1 MNKVIELFKNQKE
14 IKKFFDL
21 NDYNNTLITSS
32 TPSHNILLTVNYYL
46 QTNEPVIYVAPNL
59 YKATLAYEQICD
71 LVGLENV
78 NFYVTDEVVA
88 VEALAISNEFK
99 FERMHTIASIIK
111 NKKNIIVTY
120 ISSFVRPL
128 IPIDIYKNNVISIKK
143 DETINVN
150 ELIKKLVIMGYR
162 RTPSTQQTGDFSVRG
177 EIIDIFAINNDLP
190 YRIGL
195 FDDEVE
201 YIKTFDSN
209 TQMSIGKINEID
221 IYPINELLY
230 EYDDYISNNI
240 LKDIKDNNI
249 DEGLFEDDLESLK
262 SYINNDILY
271 KYINYIYKDTY
282 NLIDY
287 IPNASIFIEEYNN
300 IKDSYNHTIGELNY
314 FLETKVEYQKL
325 NLRFFDDLSIL
336 THNDLNKI
344 YLSNFSQS
352 MNDIKLNNIMS
363 IDGID
368 IINYHNN
375 IKGLCEDVTTTK
387 KTILITCSK
396 DISINIIKETFVV
409 HDKEIIEIN
418 DILDIKKD
426 KINICKCNNTISF
439 GFLNGLEVIT
449 EENIFKKLK
458 LKNAKYRSVYQNTT
472 PLNSKEDLKPGDYI
486 VHYDYG
492 IGLYKGIITEEI
504 RGMKNDYLQIKFSNN
519 ELYVP
524 IERINL
530 IEKFLGS
537 EGMIPKLS
545 TIGTKEW
552 EKKKQK
558 IQEKV
563 ESIAQDLID
572 LQAKREQLKGY
583 TYSVDDDIQKQFE
596 NDFEFEATKD
606 QEKAIN
612 EIKEDMEK
620 GLIIDRL
627 VCGDVGYGKTE
638 VAIRIA
644 MKTVLNNK
652 QVAYLAPTTILTRQ
666 HYQTFI
672 ERFNS
677 YGVRVELLNR
687 LVPLNKQKQILEDLK
702 KGLVDIIIGTHS
714 LLSKN
719 VIFKDLG
726 LLIIDEEQRFGVTHK
741 ESIKQMKNNVNVL
754 TLTATPI
761 PRTLQM
767 SIMGVRQLSLMET
780 PPQNRYPVQTYVL
793 EQNDT
798 IIREAIYREL
808 GRNGQ
813 VFYLHNKVEDLDL
826 EYSRLRRIV
835 PDAKIIK
842 AHGQMSKEELED
854 AIQSFIDHKYDVLLC
869 TTIIETGIDIP
880 NTNTLIVDMADRLG
894 LSQMYQIR
902 GRVGRS
908 TRVSYAYFM
917 YEKNKVLTSESAKRL
932 QAIKEFTTLGSGYKI
947 AVRDLAIRGAGDILG
962 KEQSGFIDT
971 IGLDLYMKMLNES
984 IDKLKGKTKEQE
996 KAVNYQVKVEK
1007 HVSSKYVSDDDI
1019 KIYIHKEIKSI
1030 SSLLEKKR
1038 VEDILIDRFGTL
1050 TEEIKKY
1057 INKQYMEGIC
1067 KKSGVESIT
1076 EKNGVQEI
1084 VFGSDAIID
1093 GGKLFKCAYVVNR
1106 MFNFEYKGKQVIMKI
1121 RTYDNFID
1129 DVIKIMENY
1138 NK

>member
-14 IKKFFDL
+14 VKKFFEL

-32 TPSHNILLTVNYYL
+32 TQSHNILLAVNYYL
-46 QTNEPVIYVAPNL
+46 QTNEPVIYVASNL

-71 LVGLENV
+71 LVGMENV

-99 FERMHTIASIIK
+99 FERMHTIASILK

-120 ISSFVRPL
+120 ISSFLRPL
-128 IPIDIYKNNVISIKK
+128 IPIDIYKDKVISVNK
-143 DETINVN
+143 DKVLNVN

-177 EIIDIFAINNDLP
+177 EIIDIYAINNDLP

-201 YIKTFDSN
+201 YIKTFDPN
-209 TQMSIGKINEID
+209 TQMSINKTDNIN

-230 EYDDYISNNI
+230 EYNDNI
-240 LKDIKDNNI
+240 VNDLLKDVNDNGI
-249 DEGLFEDDLESLK
+249 DESLFENDIESIK
-262 SYINNDILY
+262 AYINNDILY

-287 IPNASIFIEEYNN
+287 IPTASIFIEEYNN
-300 IKDSYNHTIGELNY
+300 IKDSYTHTIEELNY
-314 FLETKVEYQKL
+314 FLETKEEYQKL
-325 NLRFFDDLSIL
+325 NLRFFDDLHIL
-336 THNDLNKI
+336 TQNNLNKI

-363 IDGID
+363 IEGID

-375 IKGLCEDVTTTK
+375 IKGLCEDVTTTN
-387 KTILITCSK
+387 KTVLITCSK
-396 DISINIIKETFVV
+396 DISINIIKETFIVQ
-409 HDKEIIEIN
+409 DKEIITID
-418 DILDIKKD
+418 DILDIKNN
-426 KINICKCNNTISF
+426 KINICKSDNAISF

-449 EENIFKKLK
+449 EENIFKKIK
-458 LKNAKYRSVYQNTT
+458 LKNSKYRSVYQNTT

-492 IGLYKGIITEEI
+492 IGQYKGIITEEI
-504 RGMKNDYLQIKFSNN
+504 RGMKNDYLKIKFSNN

-545 TIGTKEW
+545 AIGTKEW

-563 ESIAQDLID
+563 ESIAQDLIE
-572 LQAKREQLKGY
+572 LQAKREQLKGF
-583 TYSVDDDIQKQFE
+583 TYQKDDEIQKQFE
-596 NDFEFEATKD
+596 NDFEFEATID

-612 EIKEDMEK
+612 EIKSDMEK

-672 ERFNS
+672 ERFAS

-687 LVPLNKQKQILEDLK
+687 LVPPHKQRQILDDLR
-702 KGLVDIIIGTHS
+702 KGLVDIVIGTHS
-714 LLSKN
+714 LLSKS
-719 VIFKDLG
+719 VVFKDLG
-726 LLIIDEEQRFGVTHK
+726 LLIIDEEQRFGVSHK

-813 VFYLHNKVEDLDL
+813 VFFLHNRVEDLDL
-826 EYSRLRRIV
+826 VYSKLRRIV

-880 NTNTLIVDMADRLG
+880 NTNTLIVDMSDRLG

-947 AVRDLAIRGAGDILG
+947 AVSDLAIRGAGDILG

-971 IGLDLYMKMLNES
+971 IGLDLYMKMLNDS

-996 KAVNYQVKVEK
+996 KATNYQVKVAK
-1007 HVSSKYVSDDDI
+1007 HVSNKYVSDDDI
-1019 KIYIHKEIKSI
+1019 KIYIHKEIKNI
-1030 SSLLEKKR
+1030 SSLLEKKK
-1038 VEDILIDRFGTL
+1038 VEETLIDRFGNL
-1050 TEEIKKY
+1050 TDEIKKY

-1067 KKSGVESIT
+1067 KKNGVESIT
-1076 EKNGVQEI
+1076 EKNGMIEI
-1084 VFGSDAIID
+1084 VFRSDVIID

-1106 MFNFEYKGKQVIMKI
+1106 MFNFEYKGKQVIMRI